1 MNFLR
6 SLININSADSSRSFT
21 LVVSSFIS
29 ILIGVIICF
38 AIVWDVIHN
47 DYIKTDM
54 ENVGIFMLCLG
65 GYVAG
70 SSVSKVFPNKLKG
83 TKACEYMET
92 IDNDDKEEINQN

>member
-83 TKACEYMET
+83 TKAGEYMET
-92 IDNDDKEEINQN
+92 IENDDKEEINKN

>member
-83 TKACEYMET
+83 TKAGEYMET
-92 IDNDDKEEINQN
+92 IENDAKEEINQN

>member
-6 SLININSADSSRSFT
+6 SLINTNSADSSRSFT

-29 ILIGVIICF
+29 ILIGIIICF
-38 AIVWDVIHN
+38 AIAWDVIHN
-47 DYIKTDM
+47 NYIKTDM

-83 TKACEYMET
+83 TKADEYMES
-92 IDNDDKEEINQN
+92 IENNDKEEINQN

>member
-83 TKACEYMET
+83 TKAGEYMET
-92 IDNDDKEEINQN
+92 IENDGKEEINQN

>member
-83 TKACEYMET
+83 TKAGEYMET
-92 IDNDDKEEINQN
+92 IENNDKEEINQN

>member
-83 TKACEYMET
+83 TKAGEYMET
-92 IDNDDKEEINQN
+92 IENDDKEEINQN

>member
-83 TKACEYMET
+83 TKAGEYMET
-92 IDNDDKEEINQN
+92 TENDDKEEINQN

>member
-1 MNFLR
+1 MKFLR

-83 TKACEYMET
+83 TKAGEYMET
-92 IDNDDKEEINQN
+92 IENDDKEEINQN

>member
-83 TKACEYMET
+83 TKAVEYMET
-92 IDNDDKEEINQN
+92 IENDDKEEINQN